1 MNSFIRFFLLLAF
14 AERLCAAQQ
23 TIKTGT
29 NPNDGAGDSLR
40 TAFTKVNANFADLYN
55 TAVFSNS
62 IVQWSTI
69 TNTPATLAGYGI
81 TNGITAATASSTY
94 APLSGPVFTNSLTL
108 PVWST
113 ANRPASPTAGMIG
126 WNTDL
131 ARFDHY
137 VGTNGWKDFVRLD
150 GDTMTGLLVLSAD
163 PSAALGAATKQY
175 VDVKAP
181 LASPTFTGTVTIPS
195 GASISGYLTS
205 ATAASTY
212 APLASPALTG
222 TPTVPTAAVDTST
235 TQAASTAFVLGQA
248 ASATPLIDGTAAVG
262 TSTRYARGD
271 HVHPTDTTRAP
282 LASPT
287 FTGTVTIPSGASISG
302 YLTTATAASTYA
314 PLASPTFTGAVGV
327 TGGTITGS
335 STPVW
340 NATQTWNN
348 GATTFTGSLLNVTD
362 TASAAASL
370 IQDWQVGGASKA
382 SISKAGLFTCTGQT
396 FVGNNPTFTVSGT
409 LLLNQD
415 FSLGARAGGLFI
427 VNSSGAYT
435 WSGSTAY
442 TVTPDTYLYRDA
454 AYTLAQRNGV
464 NAQGFRVYNTFT
476 DASNYERATVDFT
489 TSANVLTIGS
499 AKAGTG
505 SSRAVNFIVGGV
517 TALTLGT
524 AGDVQLPKTITA
536 AGTTGAQ
543 TINTAS
549 GSVNLAAAATSL
561 VVTDSLVS
569 TSSVIICTV
578 GSNDTTCKS
587 VQAVAASGSF
597 TIYANAAPTA
607 ETRVNFII
615 TN

>member
-23 TIKTGT
+23 TINTGT

-40 TAFTKVNANFADLYN
+40 TAFTKVNANFTDIYN
-55 TAVFSNS
+55 TAIFSNS
-62 IVQWSTI
+62 IVQWSAI

-81 TNGITAATASSTY
+81 TNGITAATAASTY
-94 APLSGPVFTNSLTL
+94 ASI
-108 PVWST
+108 
-113 ANRPASPTAGMIG
+113 ASPTFTGTVTIPSGASIAGYL
-126 WNTDL
+126 T
-131 ARFDHY
+131 
-137 VGTNGWKDFVRLD
+137 TN
-150 GDTMTGLLVLSAD
+150 
-163 PSAALGAATKQY
+163 SAASTY
-175 VDVKAP
+175 AP

-248 ASATPLIDGTAAVG
+248 ASATPLVDGTAAVG
-262 TSTRYARGD
+262 ASTRYARGD

-287 FTGTVTIPSGASISG
+287 FTGTVTIPTGASITSP
-302 YLTTATAASTYA
+302 TINTAAN
-314 PLASPTFTGAVGV
+314 F
-327 TGGTITGS
+327 
-335 STPVW
+335 
-340 NATQTWNN
+340 
-348 GATTFTGSLLNVTD
+348 
-362 TASAAASL
+362 ASAA
-370 IQDWQVGGASKA
+370 
-382 SISKAGLFTCTGQT
+382 
-396 FVGNNPTFTVSGT
+396 T
-409 LLLNQD
+409 LNW
-415 FSLGARAGGLFI
+415 
-427 VNSSGAYT
+427 NS
-435 WSGSTAY
+435 
-442 TVTPDTYLYRDA
+442 DTYLLRDA
-454 AYTLAQRNGV
+454 ANVVAQRNSTT
-464 NAQGFRVYNTFT
+464 AQGLRVFNTYT
-476 DASNYERATVDFT
+476 DASNYERGVFDWT
-489 TSANVLTIGS
+489 TTANTLTIGTQ
-499 AKAGTG
+499 AAGTG
-505 SSRAVNFIVGGV
+505 SSRNLALAGSSITILANGG
-517 TALTLGT
+517 AGAASIYSSGT
-524 AGDVQLPKTITA
+524 AACYIGVQQGSKSWSVTTSGHLIPNGSSIYSLGQSGNEVLSLYLSKTITA

-543 TINTAS
+543 TINKAS

-569 TSSVIICTV
+569 TSSVILCTV

-597 TIYANAAPTA
+597 TIYPNAAPTA